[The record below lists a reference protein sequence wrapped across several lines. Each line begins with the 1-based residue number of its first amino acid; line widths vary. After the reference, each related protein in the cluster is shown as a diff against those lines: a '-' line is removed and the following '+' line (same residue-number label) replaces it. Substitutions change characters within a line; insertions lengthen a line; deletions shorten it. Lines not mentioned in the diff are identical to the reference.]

1 MRGGVR
7 GKEII
12 SSSVRIMFVSFLK
25 RKRDRDLPSKQL
37 CPTCVKCWI
46 TLGPSSSF
54 EYVLGSVF
62 ESVYVCV
69 CVCYSGQDVVSERR
83 RVELEEAPWQQKAC
97 WCMKTV
103 VRISKGREKWDR
115 KKSGKRST
123 EWPSVSL
130 KLSVEQYTLFH
141 FRHYFHLILC

>member
-37 CPTCVKCWI
+37 CPTCVKYWI

-69 CVCYSGQDVVSERR
+69 CVLQWPGCGF
-83 RVELEEAPWQQKAC
+83 
-97 WCMKTV
+97 
-103 VRISKGREKWDR
+103 R
-115 KKSGKRST
+115 KEKSG
-123 EWPSVSL
+123 VGGG
-130 KLSVEQYTLFH
+130 TLAAKGMLM
-141 FRHYFHLILC
+141 YEDSG